1 MENLYIH
8 KIKLSLDNFIHICYI
23 LKWLRLVFGYVVAS
37 GPCLTAGVFFT

>member
-37 GPCLTAGVFFT
+37 EPCLTAGIFFA